1 MQSATNYCLK
11 NFLSP
16 ETLNYNLFGKSF
28 LENSNSQISN
38 NYSPYY
44 CPICLQICSSKSKPD
59 CCSHQFCFKCLKK
72 WMKFKKTCP
81 YCRRTFKKI
90 IYIV

>member
-28 LENSNSQISN
+28 LEN
-38 NYSPYY
+38 
-44 CPICLQICSSKSKPD
+44 
-59 CCSHQFCFKCLKK
+59 LKIK
-72 WMKFKKTCP
+72 NLSIF
-81 YCRRTFKKI
+81 F
-90 IYIV
+90 IYFI